1 MIWRPFESL
10 LYSSA
15 IDHQVVDI
23 HLLRNMSTP
32 FNNQRRFPLPTRYDS
47 EINPTPGTSN
57 QANLGD
63 QRRSA
68 GAHVIKRNSHGVI
81 ENSTGVRREQEN
93 RTHHLPSSLQNRSYE
108 NPIPLKKRLDEVQKQ
123 LDNQFR
129 QNPHAPTNMSG
140 SGKVKQEYVEQ
151 TDDSSG
157 SDSDDDD
164 QDDMDGIM
172 DYFSDIKKHK
182 KELKRLKREKV
193 LLEQN
198 CKNELDQMIVI
209 HKRLA
214 SDLDRKH
221 YEEKMAMR
229 NDHARQRQKLTEL
242 NKVKLESITAGEKE
256 TMQRLKTTRK
266 ILNST
271 IKRKYE
277 DEEDFAPECP
287 LCMEI
292 MTPPK
297 KIYQCSEGHLV
308 CSVCKPKM
316 QNNICATCRNDN
328 GYNSRCRWIED
339 NIAKRMRNEGT
350 PIV

>member
-1 MIWRPFESL
+1 
-10 LYSSA
+10 
-15 IDHQVVDI
+15 
-23 HLLRNMSTP
+23 MSTP
-32 FNNQRRFPLPTRYDS
+32 FNNPRRFSLPTRYDN
-47 EINPTPGTSN
+47 EINPAPGTSS
-57 QANLGD
+57 QV
-63 QRRSA
+63 RSA

-81 ENSTGVRREQEN
+81 ENSTGVRREQDN
-93 RTHHLPSSLQNRSYE
+93 QSYHLPSSLHNRSYE
-108 NPIPLKKRLDEVQKQ
+108 NPIPLKKRLDEVQKR
-123 LDNQFR
+123 LESQFK
-129 QNPHAPTNMSG
+129 QNPHAPKNMSV

-164 QDDMDGIM
+164 QDDIDGIM

-182 KELKRLKREKV
+182 KEMKRLKREKV

-242 NKVKLESITAGEKE
+242 NKVKLESIAAGEKE
-256 TMQRLKTTRK
+256 TIQRLKTTRK

-271 IKRKYE
+271 IKRKYERE